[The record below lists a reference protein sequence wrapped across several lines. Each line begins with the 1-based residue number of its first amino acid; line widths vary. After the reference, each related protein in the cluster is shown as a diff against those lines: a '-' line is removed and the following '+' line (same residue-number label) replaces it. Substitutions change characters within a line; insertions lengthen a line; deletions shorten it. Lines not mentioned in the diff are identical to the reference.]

1 MDLAEKIDYWLDI
14 AEYDLKTS
22 GAMLHTSRF
31 LYTVFM
37 AQQALEKLLK
47 ALYLK
52 ENKEDPPFTHN
63 LLYILKGTSLD
74 CTTEQKEFLNR
85 LTAYYIEG
93 RYPLYKEKL
102 SSLVDKGEATKIFE
116 NAKELFSW
124 IKSRI
129 K

>member
-22 GAMLHTSRF
+22 KAMLDTGRF

-52 ENKEDPPFTHN
+52 NKQEEPPFTHN
-63 LLYILKGTSLD
+63 LLYIAKATSLEF
-74 CTTEQKEFLNR
+74 TVEQKEFLNK

-102 SSLVDKGEATKIFE
+102 STLVDKEEADKVFNTATE
-116 NAKELFSW
+116 MFSW
-124 IKSRI
+124 IKSQI